1 MTKSLFLSNLMLTLI
16 WVLATGVLTEEN
28 LLFGFFL
35 GFGVLWIVT
44 TGKTDRKYFYIVPTL
59 IGFIGTLLWETIKEN
74 FMTVKE
80 SIFQDQLEPAI
91 IKYPLKAKTDGEIS
105 LLANIVALTPGTVV
119 IDVSDDK
126 KVMFIHVMHLKD
138 KESFIKEIQTKFE
151 NKLLKITR

>member
-44 TGKTDRKYFYIVPTL
+44 TNKKDRKYFYIVPIL
-59 IGFIGTLLWETIKEN
+59 ISFIGTLLWEIIKAN

-80 SIFQDQLEPAI
+80 SILQDKLEPAI
-91 IKYPLKAKTDGEIS
+91 IKYPLKVQSDGEIT

-119 IDVSDDK
+119 IDISDDK

-138 KESFIKEIQTKFE
+138 KESFIKEIQKKFE
-151 NKLLKITR
+151 NKLLKIIR

>member
-1 MTKSLFLSNLMLTLI
+1 MTKSLFLSNLLLTLI
-16 WVLATGVLTEEN
+16 WVLATGTLTEEN

-35 GFGVLWIVT
+35 GFMILWIIT
-44 TGKTDRKYFYIVPTL
+44 TNKKESKYFYIVPTV
-59 IGFIGTLLWETIKEN
+59 ISFILTMLWEIVKAN
-74 FMTVKE
+74 FLTVKE

-105 LLANIVALTPGTVV
+105 LLANVVALTPGTVV

-138 KESFIKEIQTKFE
+138 RESFIQEIQTKFE
-151 NKLLKITR
+151 DKLLRIIR